1 MVGHLAQAGVSM
13 VLFDPNVTG
22 EEWQGIPVVR
32 SLDEFKAKSC
42 LIVANRMAAEL
53 DDVAERVYTR
63 DVFGRDYG

>member
-1 MVGHLAQAGVSM
+1 MAQDY
-13 VLFDPNVTG
+13 VLMTDSDSDLPYAIAD
-22 EEWQGIPVVR
+22 EKGIPVVR